1 MALQLAA
8 LRFALRYLIVVIG
21 GANQQIAAQLRQL
34 DILLNLLAVE
44 RLIGTLL
51 LLKERTLIIQL
62 ILGNQPFR
70 QVMLVVFKL
79 SSFFH
84 AISGTE
90 VKFFRFFIRYLIA
103 VNLFSQVLQHRVFV
117 FQLADD
123 RIRLPICLL
132 ISPAAIWLTL
142 PEAVLLETSMI

>member
-62 ILGNQPFR
+62 IL
-70 QVMLVVFKL
+70 V
-79 SSFFH
+79 
-84 AISGTE
+84 
-90 VKFFRFFIRYLIA
+90 
-103 VNLFSQVLQHRVFV
+103 
-117 FQLADD
+117 
-123 RIRLPICLL
+123 
-132 ISPAAIWLTL
+132 ISPF
-142 PEAVLLETSMI
+142 VR